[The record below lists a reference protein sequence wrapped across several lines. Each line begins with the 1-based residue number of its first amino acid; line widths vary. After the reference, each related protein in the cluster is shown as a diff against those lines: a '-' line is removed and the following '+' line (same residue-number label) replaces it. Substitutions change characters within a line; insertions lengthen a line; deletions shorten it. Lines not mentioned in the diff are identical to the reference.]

1 MDDSIDMSRLNGL
14 FQNLADLRIDMAI
27 YAVSKYDDNTKFNM
41 LVMCL
46 NNIKTHIENNK
57 DKKAEIL
64 NILQL
69 FRSNEVFKMIEG
81 FQRKSNTSTAG
92 GSSSGSSG
100 ERKGSRSSKRS
111 TSPSANAPSPEEQE
125 QVLENGMRS
134 LAKLKSPSNTSR
146 SNNSSTTQLVVESA
160 VTYENALQANKMEQK
175 KFAASMMGN
184 TSDATA
190 KLVNSAEKHVRDA
203 QENLSKLITELNNE
217 EKIIL
222 ERVEKEYN
230 RQVKELE
237 ANYEGKA
244 LELRQRKLAEH
255 IAMAI
260 GTIPGGLAGHSFG
273 GAITAG
279 LVGLTAMAGNMA
291 YNLQNVLSWPF
302 YGSPCIDDPYHP
314 IAVPTS
320 ESNCTPGMLW
330 GQTCTKESSYRCE
343 SAPGMTFGT
352 EHFALIAGVSGALL
366 SGLSVWMGSRFVRG
380 QSKLSEMPSGM
391 VGTITSPVHVAWK
404 LSGLGTIIESI
415 QSSEERGKL
424 QRNVLAGPGAWREDH
439 KLVDSMIM
447 IDKAMTTWKEGM
459 QKHYL
464 ENIRR
469 AEEQLKVAN
478 DRLQKANDLA
488 HSVVEKTLQAST
500 QMLLEDVA
508 PHPLPSYSRRQLE
521 DREGGKRINKTHR
534 KRKTGQKVKTHQKR
548 NIHQNRKTR
557 QKRNIRQNR
566 KTRR

>member
-1 MDDSIDMSRLNGL
+1 MDNGIDMRKLNGL
-14 FQNLADLRIDMAI
+14 FQKLADLRIDMAI
-27 YAVSKYDDNTKFNM
+27 YAVSKYDENTKFNM

-69 FRSNEVFKMIEG
+69 FRSNEVFKMLEG

-92 GSSSGSSG
+92 GGSGSRSGSGSS
-100 ERKGSRSSKRS
+100 ERKRKGSRSSKRS
-111 TSPSANAPSPEEQE
+111 TSPSANAPSPKEQQE
-125 QVLENGMRS
+125 VLENGMRTIS
-134 LAKLKSPSNTSR
+134 KLKSPSNTPR
-146 SNNSSTTQLVVESA
+146 SNDDSTTQLVASA
-160 VTYENALQANKMEQK
+160 VAYQQAVHDNQMEQK
-175 KFAASMMGN
+175 KFAATMMGN
-184 TSDATA
+184 TSDAA
-190 KLVNSAEKHVRDA
+190 KQLVNSAEIRVKNAH
-203 QENLSKLITELNNE
+203 ENLSKLIDKLNDE
-217 EKIIL
+217 EKKIL
-222 ERVEKEYN
+222 ERVKVEYDK
-230 RQVKELE
+230 QVKEME
-237 ANYEGKA
+237 AKYEGKV
-244 LELRQRKLAEH
+244 LELKQRQFTEH
-255 IAMAI
+255 VAMAV

-320 ESNCTPGMLW
+320 ESNCTPGRYW
-330 GQTCTKESSYRCE
+330 GETCTTKGSYRCE

-352 EHFALIAGVSGALL
+352 EHFALIAGVTGALL

-380 QSKLSEMPSGM
+380 QSKLSEMPSGV
-391 VGTITSPVHVAWK
+391 VGTITSPIQVAWK
-404 LSGLGTIIESI
+404 FSGLGTLIQSI

-424 QRNVLAGPGAWREDH
+424 QRDALAGPGAWREEH

-447 IDKAMTTWKEGM
+447 IDKAMKTWSEGM

-464 ENIRR
+464 ANIKH

-478 DRLQKANDLA
+478 EGLQKANQLA
-488 HSVVEKTLQAST
+488 DSVVEKTLQAST
-500 QMLLEDVA
+500 QILLQDST
-508 PHPLPSYSRRQLE
+508 PHPLPSYPKMQQLE
-521 DREGGKRINKTHR
+521 DRKGGKRINKTRR
-534 KRKTGQKVKTHQKR
+534 KRKTC
-548 NIHQNRKTR
+548 QNRKTH